1 MQKILEK
8 SCIRQNPVPSN
19 VAELDF
25 WKKEKCISL
34 CGPEHKI
41 DNDVSITFMAYK
53 IIIMTTF
60 CKSII
65 FITLFLKKKKKKKRT
80 IVFPL
85 PFLNFV
91 NPLIMVNTGTEI
103 KPYQNLKLSY
113 RSQEPNNIGGGCCK
127 REEKFEL

>member
-41 DNDVSITFMAYK
+41 DNDISITFMACK

-65 FITLFLKKKKKKKRT
+65 FITLCFF
-80 IVFPL
+80 FPL

-91 NPLIMVNTGTEI
+91 NPLIMANTGTEI
-103 KPYQNLKLSY
+103 KPDQNLKLSY
-113 RSQEPNNIGGGCCK
+113 RSQEPNNIIGGCCE

>member
-1 MQKILEK
+1 MKCKQFHKRVSHVLLSFSFCWVRFFLYQKKKKKKKKFLMQKILEK

-65 FITLFLKKKKKKKRT
+65 FITLFKKKKKKKKNNRFSST
-80 IVFPL
+80 FP
-85 PFLNFV
+85 
-91 NPLIMVNTGTEI
+91 
-103 KPYQNLKLSY
+103 
-113 RSQEPNNIGGGCCK
+113 
-127 REEKFEL
+127 